1 MGLASY
7 CLLLLVQLIKKGEVL
22 KRKKKK
28 EDPRRV
34 KRYGDIVHAIRNKE
48 EVISQ

>member
-1 MGLASY
+1 VGLASY

-22 KRKKKK
+22 KRKKK

-34 KRYGDIVHAIRNKE
+34 KRYGDLVHAIRNKE